1 MAKQL
6 NDDFEATLLN
16 TIKGDGE
23 VKYFTPEEINRSA
36 ERYAQFAEE
45 SEMEDRLRKAQAMSE
60 SSRIYLTF

>member
-6 NDDFEATLLN
+6 DDDFETTLLN
-16 TIKGDGE
+16 EIKCAGV
-23 VKYFTPEEINRSA
+23 VKYFTQEEIKKSA

-45 SEMEDRLRKAQAMSE
+45 SEMKDRLRKAKAMSE